1 MSKLPPPSD
10 TPRVFLHV
18 GTLSGL
24 DVLTVGTVAP
34 GATVQLKDESIGV
47 VINVKRGWLSVHPR
61 SAQIKLQDD
70 TITKASRRDIA
81 EVLREAPRRTCDQA
95 MTLTIAGTSFD
106 QHQYDER
113 GDVLYLSVGPPR
125 EAARTIATPEGHA
138 VDYDETGAVI
148 GMTLVNVQFLL
159 DRDGMLTLSL
169 PPRAHRGRGAGTRA
183 RGLLIRQV
191 VAGRVA
197 FSRQFFDE
205 HTKADLHL
213 GCSGRAE

>member
-10 TPRVFLHV
+10 TPRVVLHV

-138 VDYDETGAVI
+138 VDYDDHGAVI

-169 PPRAHRGRGAGTRA
+169 PPVHIA
-183 RGLLIRQV
+183 
-191 VAGRVA
+191 
-197 FSRQFFDE
+197 
-205 HTKADLHL
+205 
-213 GCSGRAE
+213 AEALAPVLAAS